1 MSKESKDRERKE
13 RELAHR
19 KETQKIA
26 IEGIGRSGKEQKEK
40 DKEYIKK
47 KGETELK
54 EAGAM
59 IEKSGKDFQNSV
71 KGQFGKKVTEVM
83 EKQKRLLDSF

>member
-1 MSKESKDRERKE
+1 MSKEAKERERKE

-19 KETQKIA
+19 KETQRIA
-26 IEGIGRSGKEQKEK
+26 IEGIGRSGKGQKEK
-40 DKEYIKK
+40 DKEYIKT

-59 IEKSGKDFQNSV
+59 IGKSGKDFQHSV
-71 KGQFGKKVTEVM
+71 KGQFGKKITDVM
-83 EKQKRLLDSF
+83 EKQKQLLDTF